1 MISFVEYNFEI
12 FKLIY
17 LLLQLTQPS
26 KVDYLFLDLAFK
38 SLLQFE
44 FMVRRYIKFPTM
56 WWQSQ
61 MKSKNFNCKMQL
73 NFKLPPVNKGAS

>member
-1 MISFVEYNFEI
+1 MISFEEWNFEN

-44 FMVRRYIKFPTM
+44 FMVGRYIKFPTM
-56 WWQSQ
+56 
-61 MKSKNFNCKMQL
+61 NI
-73 NFKLPPVNKGAS
+73 

>member
-44 FMVRRYIKFPTM
+44 FNGQKIYQISNNVVTIPNEK
-56 WWQSQ
+56 
-61 MKSKNFNCKMQL
+61 
-73 NFKLPPVNKGAS
+73 